1 MEHARLLL
9 RAQSIYETVA
19 PGALAD
25 ASRVAN
31 IKSGMVVIHAQNSAV
46 AAKLRQ
52 YAGRLS
58 NEFFKRGVQC
68 TGIEVLVQPTRP
80 VRVAP
85 VGQPRVL
92 SDQAVAHITGL
103 TSGLPEHSPM
113 RKALERLFKSA
124 AE

>member
-19 PGALAD
+19 PGVLAD

-31 IKSGMVVIHAQNSAV
+31 IKSGIVVIHAHNSAV

-52 YAGRLS
+52 YTGRLS
-58 NEFFKRGVQC
+58 NEFFKRGIQC

-85 VGQPRVL
+85 PGQPRVL
-92 SDQAVAHITGL
+92 SDQAVAHITSL
-103 TSGLPEHSPM
+103 TSGLPEQSPM
-113 RKALERLFKSA
+113 RKALERLFKPA